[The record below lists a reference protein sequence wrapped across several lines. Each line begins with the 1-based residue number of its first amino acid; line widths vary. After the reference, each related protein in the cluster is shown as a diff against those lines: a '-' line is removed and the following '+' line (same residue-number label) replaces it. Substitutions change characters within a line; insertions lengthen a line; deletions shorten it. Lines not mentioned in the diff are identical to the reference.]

1 MSIPKFKVLI
11 YVLMQLLSIIIA
23 KGDLIQVILFVVTNY
38 LFIVRA
44 NLLQVPIVTFTYIYT
59 GHNFIM
65 KKIVNQFYNLIKFW
79 GIKLMGSIRIDFN
92 MILYIFEANCAQNP
106 PKYSFSMLLLLIL
119 KLLEQSSAYKS
130 HVILSNFQGSEP
142 RFE

>member
-23 KGDLIQVILFVVTNY
+23 KGDLIQVILFVVTNH
-38 LFIVRA
+38 LFIVGA

-65 KKIVNQFYNLIKFW
+65 KKIVNPFYNLIKFW
-79 GIKLMGSIRIDFN
+79 GIKLMGIRIDFN
-92 MILYIFEANCAQNP
+92 MILNIFEENCAQNP
-106 PKYSFSMLLLLIL
+106 PKYSLSML
-119 KLLEQSSAYKS
+119 
-130 HVILSNFQGSEP
+130 
-142 RFE
+142 